1 VQDAKNPQAII
12 ERLDE
17 LFHDPVFWVATV
29 ASGLV
34 VTIIGNY
41 ATRALDRF
49 CATYRNSRLHQKG
62 MADAAVQAAARHLA
76 EHPSERYDLKLDVL
90 YYGQR
95 ELFYTVASVIM
106 VVFAAMEINVM
117 RFSIGFAAL
126 AAAAVSWI
134 NVGVYFLREQRA
146 KRILRSFYQL
156 SNTKSY
162 DDVVDE
168 IISGHTG

>member
-1 VQDAKNPQAII
+1 MRYGAI
-12 ERLDE
+12 
-17 LFHDPVFWVATV
+17 A
-29 ASGLV
+29 
-34 VTIIGNY
+34 
-41 ATRALDRF
+41 
-49 CATYRNSRLHQKG
+49 
-62 MADAAVQAAARHLA
+62 LA

-146 KRILRSFYQL
+146 RRILRSFYQL